1 MTPTHR
7 PIWTLPAEAVYGY
20 LGSAPQGLDEA
31 EAQQRLA
38 RFGSNELPAPAHRPL
53 WLRFTDQ
60 LTHFMA
66 ILLWVA
72 GTLAF
77 ISHTA
82 ALGWAIWAVILINA
96 VFSFWQE
103 FRAERALSALK
114 NVLPNLV
121 RVYRG
126 GNLVQIP
133 ARELVRGDVIQI
145 EEGDRIPADARLVTA
160 ESLYLDISVLTGESL
175 PVARNAYPVRQ
186 RVALPVRGGQPLERP
201 GEQPQVEKAN
211 PAEISNLVLAGA
223 TVSSGRG
230 TAVVYATGTHTE
242 FGQVARIT
250 TEVIREPSTL
260 EVQVNHIVRVI
271 TAIALSMGV
280 LIFALTSLLVGMEI
294 KESFI
299 FAIGIIVA
307 LVPEGLLPTVT
318 LALAMSVQR
327 MVRRNALVRRL
338 SAVETLS
345 AVNVI
350 CTDKTGTL
358 TKNEMTVRH
367 LWLPPLTEDSPVNE
381 SLPNESSPKDSLL
394 SESLPNEP
402 SLNKSQNAALSHTAL
417 TATAPNRHLKDDDME
432 RLPGQIRITG
442 AGYDPTVGQVHLPPN
457 SPLIWK
463 VHLLLTGAALCSN
476 ARLTHLTAPSRWQEI
491 GDPTEAALLVAAAK
505 AGLNVEVLQ
514 QRYPRQREIPFD
526 SRRRMMTVVLAGHDD
541 LWPPALSATNPRKA
555 DLVAFTKG
563 APLEVVR
570 HCQSILRDGT
580 VAPLTHADWE
590 QVVAANDYFARQ
602 GFRVLGLAI
611 RPGSADLK
619 DMKAQDLEQGL
630 IFVGLVAMFD
640 PPRPEVPQ
648 AIAQC
653 HQAGIRVTM
662 VTGDYGL
669 TAEAIAQQ
677 IGLVEPDLATH
688 EPVRVITGDTLG
700 HLSDAQLQ
708 QMVKYR
714 SRLVFAR
721 MAPEH
726 KLRLVEAYKATG
738 AVVAVTGDGVNDAP
752 ALRSAHIGIA
762 MGLNGTD
769 VAREAADIVLTD
781 DNFATIVG
789 AIEEGRT
796 VYQNIRKFILYIL
809 SSNVPELLPFL
820 AMVALKIPPA
830 LVIMQILAID
840 LGTDMV
846 PALALGAE
854 VAEPGTMTQPPRRK
868 HQPLMDRNL
877 LLRAYGWLGLIEGI
891 LGMAAFFWVWSSHGY
906 TLSQVQAVT
915 PVLQAHIAPAAVV
928 AIYLQS
934 LTLTLAAI
942 VAGQTGNVFACRAE
956 KIPIWRLGWFSNPL
970 IWLGIATEWI
980 LIGAII
986 KLPPLQA
993 IFSTAPLNLGQ
1004 WAMLLFCPPIVLGL
1018 EEIRKAVVR
1027 KWISAKA
1034 RAIPSSSPPS
1044 LTISP

>member
-1 MTPTHR
+1 MIPTHR

-20 LGSAPQGLDEA
+20 LESAPQGLAEA

-38 RFGSNELPAPAHRPL
+38 HFGPNELPEPAQRPL

-66 ILLWVA
+66 LLLWVA
-72 GTLAF
+72 GILAF
-77 ISHTA
+77 ISHTP

-96 VFSFWQE
+96 LFSFWQE
-103 FRAERALSALK
+103 FRAERALAALK

-126 GNLVQIP
+126 GELVQLP
-133 ARELVRGDVIQI
+133 ARELVRGDVVQL

-223 TVSSGRG
+223 TVASGRG
-230 TAVVYATGTHTE
+230 LAVVYATGTHTE

-250 TEVIREPSTL
+250 TEVVREPSTL

-280 LIFALTSLLVGMEI
+280 LIFTLTSLLVGMEI
-294 KESFI
+294 RESFI

-367 LWLPPLTEDSPVNE
+367 LWLPPLPEDA
-381 SLPNESSPKDSLL
+381 SLEQSISGDS
-394 SESLPNEP
+394 
-402 SLNKSQNAALSHTAL
+402 
-417 TATAPNRHLKDDDME
+417 LKDDNE
-432 RLPGQIRITG
+432 GILPGQIRITG
-442 AGYDPTVGQVHLPPN
+442 AGYDPTVGQVHLPPH
-457 SPLIWK
+457 SPLTWK
-463 VHLLLTGAALCSN
+463 VNLLLTGAALCSN

-491 GDPTEAALLVAAAK
+491 GDPTEAALIVAAAK

-526 SRRRMMTVVLAGHDD
+526 SRRRMMTVVLAGRDD
-541 LWPPALSATNPRKA
+541 LWPSDLHNSLPDAWTAKA

-570 HCQSILRDGT
+570 HCQGVLRDST

-738 AVVAVTGDGVNDAP
+738 SVVAVTGDGVNDAP

-796 VYQNIRKFILYIL
+796 VYQNIRKFITYIL

-854 VAEPGTMTQPPRRK
+854 VAEPGTMAQLPRRK
-868 HQPLMDRNL
+868 DQPLMDRNL

-891 LGMAAFFWVWSSHGY
+891 LGMAAFFWVWSRHGY
-906 TLSQVQAVT
+906 SLSQIQAVT
-915 PVLQAHIAPAAVV
+915 PGLQAHIAPAPVV

-942 VAGQTGNVFACRAE
+942 VAGQTGNVFACRSE

-1004 WAMLLFCPPIVLGL
+1004 WAMLLLCPPMVLGL
-1018 EEIRKAVVR
+1018 EELRKALMR
-1027 KWISAKA
+1027 HRLSTK
-1034 RAIPSSSPPS
+1034 SPP
-1044 LTISP
+1044 